1 MTKPKAEDFATYE
14 EYNDDLELYN
24 EWVYSD
30 YEDRYYNELY
40 NDIS

>member
-14 EYNDDLELYN
+14 DYNDALELYN
-24 EWVYSD
+24 EWLYSD

-40 NDIS
+40 NDIF